1 MYCGKCG
8 HEFEGGRFC
17 PVCGCENADNGA
29 AQNEEASA
37 NSFATQYQP
46 AANVSMYPM
55 KWYKFLIYF
64 ALWAGAVG
72 NVYSAYTFFTGM
84 IYGGEYE
91 AKLVYSVFPSLKTL
105 DMFSGIFCVAAII
118 LGLLAWNG
126 LRQYKAIGPKLVV
139 ALYFASAAFNLIYI
153 IAIYAILGEMANAA
167 DLGSAMGASI
177 GAIVSGVIMGIANYV
192 YFQKRSSLFVN

>member
-8 HEFEGGRFC
+8 HEFEGGKFC
-17 PVCGCENADNGA
+17 PVCGCENDSGA
-29 AQNEEASA
+29 AQNEGTSS
-37 NSFATQYQP
+37 NNFNTQYRP

-64 ALWAGAVG
+64 AIWAGAVV
-72 NVYSAYTFFTGM
+72 NVYNAYSFFTGM

-91 AKLVYSVFPSLKTL
+91 AQVVYYVFPSLKTL
-105 DMFSGIFCVAAII
+105 DMFSGIFCVAAIV
-118 LGLLAWNG
+118 LALVTWNG

-139 ALYFASAAFNLIYI
+139 AMYFITAAFNLIYI